1 MLNQPER
8 QANISPMRAERDDVN
23 DRPHREREQQMKPH
37 LGSFDHAPAS
47 SSSVRKRPGGGGR
60 GYLGTTIW

>member
-1 MLNQPER
+1 
-8 QANISPMRAERDDVN
+8 MRAERDDVN